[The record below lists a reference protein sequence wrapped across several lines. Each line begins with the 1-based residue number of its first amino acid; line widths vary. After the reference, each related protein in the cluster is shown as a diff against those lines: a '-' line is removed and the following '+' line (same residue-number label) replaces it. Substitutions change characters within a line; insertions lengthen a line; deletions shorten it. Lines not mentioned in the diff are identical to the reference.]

1 MSLPPELTKQSSYWF
16 GPGSSTTIAR
26 EERPVD
32 SIPPASLPT
41 FTLEERLSR
50 AKIRRNLRR
59 ACTELNYAHM
69 FCKSCNSMNFLKHLG
84 SIPATACYYDPFELE
99 KEREALKKN
108 GWRHLTLGPRG
119 PGWYALKKGVK
130 RCPNGHLL
138 LSDNILDQRDF
149 QLQPDIKLKNV
160 LVAKHTKKTYVGP
173 AIYTLYKAVVVLR
186 YKGCKTYRVKW
197 KSDLFYQKKTRHIQ
211 TKHYAAKYIQPDLR
225 NLQCF
230 DRVDALYYQKI
241 YQRRVDF
248 KLMQK
253 LCEHVQSFSA
263 QPVTIHDAVFAN
275 NLPLLQYFVQ
285 VRGVSPNYINK
296 TPLTRLRSHS
306 PLYCAAYIGN
316 ISQVE
321 YLLQMGGTDPNGI
334 VYTVATQ
341 QVRTLLRKG
350 YRIKGNGE
358 LFHNALARKE
368 RAIDYG
374 FFKEAM
380 VCKGLPVTFQPGF
393 KGTRS
398 FIFNLK
404 HFLPGVMTL
413 LRHPAP
419 LRRLW
424 WIILSFMHSNW
435 FIVQGC
441 NGYLSEFENDPWI
454 PITLPGRQ
462 NIGDVADIL

>member
-16 GPGSSTTIAR
+16 GPGSSKTIAR
-26 EERPVD
+26 EQRPVD
-32 SIPPASLPT
+32 PIPPASLLT
-41 FTLEERLSR
+41 FTLEERSIR

-59 ACTELNYAHM
+59 ACTELKYAHM
-69 FCKSCNSMNFLKHLG
+69 FCESCNSMHFLKHLG

-149 QLQPDIKLKNV
+149 QLQSDIKLKNV
-160 LVAKHTKKTYVGP
+160 LVAKHTQKACSGYEKNR
-173 AIYTLYKAVVVLR
+173 LYKAEVVLH

-197 KSDLFYQKKTRHIQ
+197 KSDLFYQKKTRHIR
-211 TKHYAAKYIQPDLR
+211 TKHYAAKYIQPDLG
-225 NLQCF
+225 NLEFF
-230 DRVDALYYQKI
+230 DRMNALYYHKI
-241 YQRRVDF
+241 YQRGVDF

-296 TPLTRLRSHS
+296 TPLTRLRSQS

-321 YLLQMGGTDPNGI
+321 YLLQMGGTDRNGS
-334 VYTVATQ
+334 VYRIATQ

-350 YRIKGNGE
+350 YHMRGNGHMYGD
-358 LFHNALARKE
+358 LFHNALARKK

-374 FFKEAM
+374 FLKEAM
-380 VCKGLPVTFQPGF
+380 VCKGVPLHFLPDY
-393 KGTRS
+393 KKTRS
-398 FIFNLK
+398 FIFNLA
-404 HFLPGVMTL
+404 HFKTGLITL

-419 LRRLW
+419 LHRLW
-424 WIILSFMHSNW
+424 WVILSFMHSNW

-454 PITLPGRQ
+454 PQ
-462 NIGDVADIL
+462 